1 MNNVDLAKAR
11 TITPTNLVNVIP
23 TRTELP
29 ISLRALYALISL
41 LPDYDIKFIA
51 IWLQNSTPNP
61 KLVTKFTTN
70 TALCSIGYPPNTSLR
85 IHILAINSK
94 KTRNTHN
101 VINNEIYRLD
111 ITYIKIYLKYY

>member
-1 MNNVDLAKAR
+1 
-11 TITPTNLVNVIP
+11 
-23 TRTELP
+23 
-29 ISLRALYALISL
+29 
-41 LPDYDIKFIA
+41 
-51 IWLQNSTPNP
+51 
-61 KLVTKFTTN
+61 
-70 TALCSIGYPPNTSLR
+70 LR